1 MWTRAVGL
9 LLTWP
14 APLRCAVSTH
24 LVMKLLTELKPISGT
39 TMINNQQSNH
49 MCNICMLLRPT
60 LSFCL
65 DFSPSDEVA
74 VIDEI
79 QMIKDPSRGW
89 AWTRALLGLY
99 FLKTSVK
106 NQAVQKQKSIHFSS
120 LIFDFVLCISRSLCR
135 GDPRVWRTCS
145 CKLCQRT
152 HVHHRRGSGG
162 EDWTDGLP
170 GIKKKTTLLHPLIFS
185 PQVHTYERL
194 TPFSVLDRPL
204 ESLDNL
210 RPGDCI
216 VCFSKN
222 DIYSIS
228 RQIEAQGRE
237 CAVIYGSLPPGT

>member
-24 LVMKLLTELKPISGT
+24 LVMKLFDRIESF
-39 TMINNQQSNH
+39 NQQSNY

-60 LSFCL
+60 FSFCL

-106 NQAVQKQKSIHFSS
+106 NKAVQKKKSQT
-120 LIFDFVLCISRSLCR
+120 ISV
-135 GDPRVWRTCS
+135 P
-145 CKLCQRT
+145 
-152 HVHHRRGSGG
+152 
-162 EDWTDGLP
+162 
-170 GIKKKTTLLHPLIFS
+170 
-185 PQVHTYERL
+185 
-194 TPFSVLDRPL
+194 
-204 ESLDNL
+204 
-210 RPGDCI
+210 
-216 VCFSKN
+216 
-222 DIYSIS
+222 
-228 RQIEAQGRE
+228 
-237 CAVIYGSLPPGT
+237 